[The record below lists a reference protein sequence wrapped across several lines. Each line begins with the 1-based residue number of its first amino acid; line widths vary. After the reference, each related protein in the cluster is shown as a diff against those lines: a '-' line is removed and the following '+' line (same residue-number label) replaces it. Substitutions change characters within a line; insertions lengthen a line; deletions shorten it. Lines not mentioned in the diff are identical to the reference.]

1 MTGSELLQGGK
12 KKRSTSTKYIKGD
25 TVKVFGAKKCLYY
38 KKGSSKTYVQYKG
51 RKMNFVN
58 YKKMKENKL
67 KASQSTNKYKKVK
80 KSKGGNGMQQV
91 FANILDNAMNMKM

>member
-1 MTGSELLQGGK
+1 MTGSSLLEGGRK
-12 KKRSTSTKYIKGD
+12 SSTSTKYIKGD
-25 TVKVFGAKKCLYY
+25 TVKVFGVKKCLYY

-67 KASQSTNKYKKVK
+67 KASQSTKKSKRVK
-80 KSKGGNGMQQV
+80 KSKGGNGMDEV
-91 FANILDNAMNMKM
+91 TKMLNSFGNF